1 MDLFSRTFY
10 RQLDGLINALES
22 GARATP
28 LATAD
33 ARLKRLETAIDQQLA
48 ERLDLVQQVRVLQLQ
63 TEQLDVQ
70 RQDLQR
76 QLTLAE
82 RRWQL
87 VAPANGACWELRL
100 PAPGQ
105 GQDEPRLRW
114 SADIPGLGVLPTR
127 LQAWLELIHP
137 DERAEIRNALLTP
150 QGSNP
155 FSFEL
160 RLAEGA
166 GTYRGFTLHG
176 RRLAGAPGE
185 APLLLGTLQDVHEQR
200 SRDQAH
206 ALLKTRFDIARDCI
220 QDALWDIDIKN
231 GDPANPANVIWF
243 SPQMRRLLGYESVE
257 EFPDVLHSWLSHL
270 HPEDS
275 DRAVQAFVE
284 HVGDRSG
291 KTPFDVAYRLRL
303 RGGDYRW
310 FRGRGE
316 SQRSADGTALRT
328 VGAIIDIQSQEEERW
343 LRQEYEQ
350 QSAAAQATL
359 QRLTRIV
366 STIQGITH
374 QTNLLALNAAI
385 EAARAGSAGRGFAV
399 VADEV
404 RKLAIRA
411 SDATSAAVE
420 MLEGQTQAK
429 AASGAKA

>member
-1 MDLFSRTFY
+1 MDLFSSTFK
-10 RQLDGLINALES
+10 RQLDGLINALET

-28 LATAD
+28 FTTAD
-33 ARLKRLETAIDQQLA
+33 PRLKRLETAVDQQLA
-48 ERLDLVQQVRVLQLQ
+48 ARLDLVKQVRELQLQ
-63 TEQLDVQ
+63 TERLDVQ
-70 RQDLQR
+70 CQALQR
-76 QLTLAE
+76 QLALAE
-82 RRWQL
+82 RRWQQ
-87 VAPANGACWELRL
+87 VAPAKGACWELRL

-127 LQAWLELIHP
+127 FPAWLELIHP
-137 DERAEIRNALLTP
+137 DERTEVSNALLTP
-150 QGSNP
+150 QGPNP
-155 FSFEL
+155 FSLEL

-166 GTYRGFTLHG
+166 GTYRGFTLQG
-176 RRLAGAPGE
+176 RCLAAAPGE
-185 APLLLGTLQDVHEQR
+185 PPLLLGTLQDVHEQR

-220 QDALWDIDIKN
+220 QDALWDIDIKD
-231 GDPANPANVIWF
+231 GDPANPANIIWF

-270 HPEDS
+270 HPKDS

-291 KTPFDVAYRLRL
+291 RTPFDVAYRLRL
-303 RGGDYRW
+303 RSGDYRW

-328 VGAIIDIQSQEEERW
+328 VGAIIDIQTQEEERW

-366 STIQGITH
+366 STIQGITY

-411 SDATSAAVE
+411 SDATTAAVE

-429 AASGAKA
+429 TPGGGKA

>member
-1 MDLFSRTFY
+1 MDLFSRTFK
-10 RQLDGLINALES
+10 RRLDGLINALET

-28 LATAD
+28 LGTAD
-33 ARLKRLETAIDQQLA
+33 LRLKRLETAIAQQLA
-48 ERLDLVQQVRVLQLQ
+48 ERLDLIQQVGALQLQ
-63 TEQLDVQ
+63 TARLDVQ
-70 RQDLQR
+70 CQDLQR
-76 QLTLAE
+76 QLALAE

-87 VAPANGACWELRL
+87 VAPANGTCWELRL

-105 GQDEPRLRW
+105 GQDEPRLHW

-127 LQAWLELIHP
+127 LPAWLELIHP
-137 DERAEIRNALLTP
+137 DERAEVRNALLTP
-150 QGSNP
+150 QGPNP
-155 FSFEL
+155 FSLEL

-166 GTYRGFTLHG
+166 GAYRRFTLQG
-176 RRLAGAPGE
+176 RRLAAAPGE
-185 APLLLGTLQDVHEQR
+185 PPLLLGTLQDVHEQR

-291 KTPFDVAYRLRL
+291 RTPFDVAYRLRL

-316 SQRSADGTALRT
+316 SQRSVDGTALRT

>member
-1 MDLFSRTFY
+1 MDLFRRVFN
-10 RQLDGLINALES
+10 RQLDLLIDALET
-22 GARATP
+22 GTQPAP
-28 LATAD
+28 LVTANI
-33 ARLKRLETAIDQQLA
+33 RLQRLESALDRQLA
-48 ERLDLVQQVRVLQLQ
+48 ERAGLAQDVNDLQRQ
-63 TEQLDVQ
+63 TEQLDAHL
-70 RQDLQR
+70 QDLQR
-76 QLTLAE
+76 QLSLAE
-82 RRWQL
+82 QRWQG
-87 VAPANGACWELRL
+87 VAPAQGACWEFRPPLTGRTR
-100 PAPGQ
+100 
-105 GQDEPRLRW
+105 DEPTLCW

-137 DERAEIRNALLTP
+137 DERAEVRNALLTP
-150 QGSNP
+150 QGPNE
-155 FSFEL
+155 FSLEL

-176 RRLAGAPGE
+176 RRLAGAPDE
-185 APLLLGTLQDVHEQR
+185 APLLLGTLQGVHEQR

-220 QDALWDIDIKN
+220 QDALWDIDIKD

-243 SPQMRRLLGYESVE
+243 SPQMRRLLGYQSVE

-270 HPEDS
+270 HPEDR

-303 RGGDYRW
+303 RSGDYRW

-316 SQRSADGTALRT
+316 SQRSTDGTALRT
-328 VGAIIDIQSQEEERW
+328 VGAISDIQSQEEERW

-350 QSAAAQATL
+350 QSEAARATL
-359 QRLTRIV
+359 QRLTLIV
-366 STIQGITH
+366 STIQGITQ

-411 SDATSAAVE
+411 SEATSVAVE
-420 MLEGQTQAK
+420 MLAGQTRAE
-429 AASGAKA
+429 AAGKGTV

>member
-1 MDLFSRTFY
+1 MDLFSRTFK

-150 QGSNP
+150 QGPNP

-291 KTPFDVAYRLRL
+291 RTPFDVAYRLRL

-366 STIQGITH
+366 STIQGITN

>member
-22 GARATP
+22 GARAIP

-150 QGSNP
+150 QGPNP

-291 KTPFDVAYRLRL
+291 RTPFDVAYRLRL

-366 STIQGITH
+366 STIQGITN

>member
-1 MDLFSRTFY
+1 MDLFSRTFN
-10 RQLDGLINALES
+10 RQLDGLISALET
-22 GARATP
+22 GARSTP
-28 LATAD
+28 LAAAD
-33 ARLKRLETAIDQQLA
+33 ARLKRLETTVDQQLA
-48 ERLDLVQQVRVLQLQ
+48 ERRDLIQQVRVLQLH

-70 RQDLQR
+70 CQDLQR
-76 QLTLAE
+76 QLSLAE

-87 VAPANGACWELRL
+87 VAPANGACWEIRL

-105 GQDEPRLRW
+105 GQDEPRLHW
-114 SADIPGLGVLPTR
+114 SADIPGLGALPTR

-137 DERAEIRNALLTP
+137 DERTDLRKALLAP
-150 QGSNP
+150 QGPSE
-155 FSFEL
+155 FTFEL
-160 RLAEGA
+160 RLVDAVGA
-166 GTYRGFTLHG
+166 YRGFTLHG
-176 RRLAGAPGE
+176 RRLAGTPGE
-185 APLLLGTLQDVHEQR
+185 APLLLGTLQDTHERR

-243 SPQMRRLLGYESVE
+243 SRQMRRLLGYESVE

-270 HPEDS
+270 HPDDS
-275 DRAVQAFVE
+275 DRAVQAFVD

-291 KTPFDVAYRLRL
+291 KTPFDISYRLRL
-303 RGGDYRW
+303 RSGDYRW

-316 SQRSADGTALRT
+316 SQRAADGTALRT

-350 QSAAAQATL
+350 QSEAAQATL

-366 STIQGITH
+366 STIQGITN

-411 SDATSAAVE
+411 SEATSAAVE
-420 MLEGQTQAK
+420 MLEGQTQTK
-429 AASGAKA
+429 AAGKGTS

>member
-105 GQDEPRLRW
+105 GQDEPSLRW

-166 GTYRGFTLHG
+166 ATYRGFTLHG

-275 DRAVQAFVE
+275 DRAVQAFVD

-291 KTPFDVAYRLRL
+291 RTPFDVAYRLRL

-343 LRQEYEQ
+343 LRQEHEQ

-366 STIQGITH
+366 STIQGITN

-429 AASGAKA
+429 TPSGGKA

>member
-1 MDLFSRTFY
+1 MDLFSRTFN
-10 RQLDGLINALES
+10 RQLDGLISALQT

-33 ARLKRLETAIDQQLA
+33 ARLKRLETTVDQQLA
-48 ERLDLVQQVRVLQLQ
+48 ERLDLVQQIRVLQLQ

-70 RQDLQR
+70 CQDLQR
-76 QLTLAE
+76 QLALAE

-87 VAPANGACWELRL
+87 VAPANGACWEIRL

-105 GQDEPRLRW
+105 GQGQGQDEPTLRW
-114 SADIPGLGVLPTR
+114 SADIAGLGALPTR

-137 DERAEIRNALLTP
+137 DERAEIRKALLTP
-150 QGSNP
+150 QGPNP

-166 GTYRGFTLHG
+166 GTYRGFTLQG
-176 RRLAGAPGE
+176 RRLAGTPGE

-200 SRDQAH
+200 SRDRAH
-206 ALLKTRFDIARDCI
+206 ALLKIRFDIARDCI
-220 QDALWDIDIKN
+220 QDALWDIDIKD

-257 EFPDVLHSWLSHL
+257 EFPDVLNSWLSHL

-275 DRAVQAFVE
+275 DRAVQAFVD

-291 KTPFDVAYRLRL
+291 KTPFDVSYRLRL
-303 RGGDYRW
+303 RSGDYRW

-350 QSAAAQATL
+350 QSEAAQTTL

-411 SDATSAAVE
+411 SEATSAAVE
-420 MLEGQTQAK
+420 MLENQTQAK
-429 AASGAKA
+429 GKF

>member
-105 GQDEPRLRW
+105 GQDEPSLRW

-176 RRLAGAPGE
+176 PRLAGAPGE

-257 EFPDVLHSWLSHL
+257 EFPDVLHSWLSHR

-291 KTPFDVAYRLRL
+291 RTPFDVAYRLRL

-316 SQRSADGTALRT
+316 SQRAADGTALRT

-343 LRQEYEQ
+343 LRQEHEQ

-366 STIQGITH
+366 STIQGITN

-420 MLEGQTQAK
+420 MLEGQTQTK